1 MNLKNI
7 ASVSTIILASAALG
21 FAEEAPKEI
30 NALIGNASLGEIVK
44 NFSFSATA
52 DYESE
57 FIFRGKQLAE
67 RTIAPQVDVG
77 YDFGSGFA
85 AYAGWWGCFSTDD
98 TAGSY
103 KENDLYAGLTYS
115 IKNFTIDFG
124 YTAYTYPDAGSTNEH
139 ELKIALSYDTS
150 EFLGD
155 FAVSPYVAY
164 YYNLTYSGSVIE
176 GGLSYSAPITKWVID
191 ETWGTLDLAVAGG
204 YGDYKGGLADGG
216 FAYLM
221 TSADVSVAIT
231 DNWSISAGGR
241 YSINND
247 ASYTLDG
254 HKSNLWFGA
263 KTSVGF

>member
-7 ASVSTIILASAALG
+7 VSVSTIILASAALG

-30 NALIGNASLGEIVK
+30 NALIGNASIGEIVK

-103 KENDLYAGLTYS
+103 KENDLYARVKIQDSIGETIGIRHAIAFAGERPGLGSPDSLSAYFTYKPRWRTVES
-115 IKNFTIDFG
+115 DRNCVSNIRPLG
-124 YTAYTYPDAGSTNEH
+124 LPP
-139 ELKIALSYDTS
+139 KIAAKKLALLLKES
-150 EFLGD
+150 LARGI
-155 FAVSPYVAY
+155 
-164 YYNLTYSGSVIE
+164 SGTQLKDNIDD
-176 GGLSYSAPITKWVID
+176 SALLEPPPKQI
-191 ETWGTLDLAVAGG
+191 G
-204 YGDYKGGLADGG
+204 
-216 FAYLM
+216 
-221 TSADVSVAIT
+221 
-231 DNWSISAGGR
+231 
-241 YSINND
+241 
-247 ASYTLDG
+247 
-254 HKSNLWFGA
+254 
-263 KTSVGF
+263 